1 MVANIPG
8 SFNGRTAVFGAVY
21 RGSSPLPGTMVTR
34 AIVLAAGAGT
44 RMKSD
49 LPKPLHEVCGRPMV
63 MHVIDALEKSS
74 PTDVVVVVGHGGDQV
89 ATVVAK
95 LAPPW
100 ATVTFVTQI
109 AQNGTGD
116 AARVGLAGLPVGQK
130 DDIVLVLP
138 GDTPLLT
145 SATVRRLVDGH
156 RDEAHAATV
165 LTSVLDDPTGY
176 GRVVRNGDGNVSRI
190 VEERDATDDQRLI
203 KEWNAGVYAFQ
214 HALLEPSLAR
224 LTTSNAQGEYYLT
237 DVIAD
242 LARSGHRVGT
252 VLTDADET
260 HGVND
265 REQLAFV
272 ERLMLER

>member
-1 MVANIPG
+1 M
-8 SFNGRTAVFGAVY
+8 
-21 RGSSPLPGTMVTR
+21 TR

-95 LAPPW
+95 LAPSW